1 MRPWKEARKEVRRVR
16 PDRGMAR
23 GILKMIEVR
32 MKALKL
38 KDREEFAS
46 LVVEDYYEVIKEAI
60 TALMAI
66 DGYKTLSHEVLIA
79 YLKEFYAGFSDSEI
93 MLMDQL
99 RVIRNRIAYKGFFI
113 SADYLE
119 RNEARIEAVVAKIK
133 KALEEKLNQ

>member
-16 PDRGMAR
+16 PDKGLAR

-32 MKALKL
+32 MKALRL
-38 KDREEFAS
+38 KDKQEFAS

-60 TALMAI
+60 TGPMAI

-79 YLKEFYAGFSDSEI
+79 YLREFYADFSDVEI

-99 RVIRNRIAYKGFFI
+99 RVLRNRIAYRGFFI
-113 SADYLE
+113 PPDY
-119 RNEARIEAVVAKIK
+119 
-133 KALEEKLNQ
+133 